1 MPTTLEEAADAF
13 YAAGNRLLAGD
24 RRYVEMAGSLAGG
37 SPPHRSFLSGGPAG
51 LSPCR

>member
-13 YAAGNRLLAGD
+13 YAAGNRLLADD
-24 RRYVEMAGSLAGG
+24 RRDVEMAGSLAGG

>member
-24 RRYVEMAGSLAGG
+24 SPYVEMAGSLAGG
-37 SPPHRSFLSGGPAG
+37 SPPHRSFLSHHTD
-51 LSPCR
+51 RF